1 MSGALRFLL
10 RRLGFAAM
18 LVIGVSAIVFF
29 LVNAVGNP
37 IAMLIAG
44 QPSASE
50 DQIAQLTAYYHL
62 DQPVFARYLAWL
74 GRLAHFDLGTS
85 IAYNQ
90 PVSQMLTVWGWQTLK
105 IQVPSILLAVL
116 IAIVIAPA
124 AARRQQSTLDLGV
137 VGGSLLGQALPVFL
151 TGILLILVF
160 AYWLGWMPAY
170 GAYSLRNP
178 IGGSVLLDAL
188 WHMILPIAMLTSYNA
203 AAFTLLLR
211 SSMIQALRQDYVVA
225 ARASGLPE
233 WRIVWGHAL
242 RNAFSPVLTYLGIAF
257 GLMLASAPVTESVF
271 TWPGLG
277 VLYVNA
283 IQQLDYPVIMG
294 VSVTVAVMLVVAT
307 LLTDIAYVVLDPRV
321 RLG

>member
-1 MSGALRFLL
+1 
-10 RRLGFAAM
+10 
-18 LVIGVSAIVFF
+18 
-29 LVNAVGNP
+29 
-37 IAMLIAG
+37 
-44 QPSASE
+44 
-50 DQIAQLTAYYHL
+50 
-62 DQPVFARYLAWL
+62 
-74 GRLAHFDLGTS
+74 
-85 IAYNQ
+85 
-90 PVSQMLTVWGWQTLK
+90 
-105 IQVPSILLAVL
+105 
-116 IAIVIAPA
+116 
-124 AARRQQSTLDLGV
+124 
-137 VGGSLLGQALPVFL
+137 
-151 TGILLILVF
+151 
-160 AYWLGWMPAY
+160 
-170 GAYSLRNP
+170 
-178 IGGSVLLDAL
+178 VLLDAL